1 MSEPK
6 IRVLIVDDSAFTRKV
21 IRDTLGATQGIEVV
35 GYARDG
41 LEALELVESLKPE
54 VMTLDVHMPELDGL
68 GVLEALKA
76 RGTAGPRVVIVSTVG
91 AADDEMLRALE
102 LGAVDLV
109 RKPTAAALS
118 SLYDIRGDLVD
129 KVRTAAASRVVV
141 PEDDDPPPLPLSHAL
156 RGTSHNTSVIVIGAS
171 TGGPQALTKLLPQLP
186 ADLPVPVALVLHIVE
201 GFTRSLAERLDRVSA
216 LRVVETFE
224 GRVIRP
230 GEVAVAPGGAHLTLL
245 RNSDGTAT
253 SRLVHEPESLHRPAV
268 DVLFKSAAAAFGR
281 GVLGVVLTGMGEDG
295 LAGSRSI
302 RGAGGRVI
310 TELERSCVVYG
321 MPRAVFEAGLSTD
334 QASLSRMCEAIVG
347 HL

>member
-1 MSEPK
+1 MTESI

-41 LEALELVESLKPE
+41 LEALELVESLKPD

-68 GVLEALKA
+68 GVLEAMKV
-76 RGTAGPRVVIVSTVG
+76 RGGTGPRVVIVSTVG

-118 SLYDIRGDLVD
+118 SLYDIRGDLVT
-129 KVRTAAASRVVV
+129 KVRTAAASRVV
-141 PEDDDPPPLPLSHAL
+141 PSEEDEPALPIGHAP
-156 RGTSHNTSVIVIGAS
+156 RERAHDTSVIVIGAS

-186 ADLPVPVALVLHIVE
+186 PDLPVPVALVLHIVD

-216 LRVVETFE
+216 LRVIETHE

-253 SRLVHEPESLHRPAV
+253 SRLTHEPESLHRPSV
-268 DVLFKSAAAAFGR
+268 DVLFKSAATAFGR
-281 GVLGVVLTGMGEDG
+281 GALGVVLTGMGADG
-295 LAGSRSI
+295 LVGSRAI
-302 RGAGGRVI
+302 RGAGGRVL

-334 QASLSRMCEAIVG
+334 EASISRMCETILN

>member
-1 MSEPK
+1 MSEPN

-21 IRDTLGATQGIEVV
+21 IRDTLGATPGIEVV

-41 LEALELVESLKPE
+41 LEALELVESLQPD

-76 RGTAGPRVVIVSTVG
+76 RAARNAPRVVIVSTVG
-91 AADDEMLRALE
+91 AADEEMLRALE

-129 KVRTAAASRVVV
+129 KVRTAAASRVVL
-141 PEDDDPPPLPLSHAL
+141 PDDDEPAAVASVVRGAVA
-156 RGTSHNTSVIVIGAS
+156 GTSLIVIGAS
-171 TGGPQALTKLLPQLP
+171 TGGPNALSKLLPQLP

-201 GFTRSLAERLDRVSA
+201 GFTRSLAERLDRTSA
-216 LRVVETFE
+216 LRVIETYE
-224 GRVIRP
+224 GRVIQP
-230 GEVAVAPGGAHLTLL
+230 GEVAVAPGGAHLTLR
-245 RNSDGTAT
+245 RNADGTAT
-253 SRLVHEPESLHRPAV
+253 TRLTHEPESLHRPSV
-268 DVLFKSAAAAFGR
+268 DVLFSSAAAAFGR

-295 LAGSRSI
+295 LAGSRAI

-321 MPRAVFEAGLSTD
+321 MPRAVYEAGLSTD
-334 QASLSRMCEAIVG
+334 QASIARMSETILR